1 MSYIVSP
8 EDIEFKEQVEA
19 CTFPIQGFD
28 HRAHLRL
35 AYIYVVENGTDEAI
49 EKMRNA
55 LLRMLQK
62 AGIAPSSKFHE
73 TLTKAWVLAV
83 QYFMGLTGESDS
95 ADGFINSNP
104 RMLDSKIMMTHYSED
119 ILFSDKARNEFV
131 APNLE
136 PIPTLNG

>member
-19 CTFPIQGFD
+19 CTFPIQDFD
-28 HRAHLRL
+28 HRAHLR
-35 AYIYVVENGTDEAI
+35 
-49 EKMRNA
+49 
-55 LLRMLQK
+55 
-62 AGIAPSSKFHE
+62 
-73 TLTKAWVLAV
+73 
-83 QYFMGLTGESDS
+83 
-95 ADGFINSNP
+95 SNP

-136 PIPTLNG
+136 PIPTLNGTQK